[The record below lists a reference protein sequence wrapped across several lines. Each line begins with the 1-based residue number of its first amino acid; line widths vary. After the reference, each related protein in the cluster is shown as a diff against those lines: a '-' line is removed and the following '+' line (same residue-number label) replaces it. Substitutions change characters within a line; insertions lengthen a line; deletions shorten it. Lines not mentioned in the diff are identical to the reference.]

1 MSDTKNIQIGKNV
14 IQIEAQAVSAIA
26 DRINQQFENAVN
38 TVLDCKGRLIVLGVG
53 KSGLIS
59 QKIASTMA
67 STGTPAH
74 FVHPG
79 DAFHGDLGMITKE
92 DVVLMIS
99 NSGETHELV
108 QIIPAIRKKEVPI
121 IGMVGKEGSS
131 LYNDVDII
139 LDTSVEK
146 EACTLD
152 LAPTA
157 STTATLAMGDALA
170 VALFESRG
178 FNAQDYAEL
187 HPGGS
192 LGKKLLLTLDQLVH
206 TGDNIP
212 FVNKG
217 TSVKDALLTISD
229 KGLGVTGVLDSED
242 KLVGIITDGD
252 IRRGLEKGDN
262 NIFNQTAE
270 FLMSK
275 DPRSI
280 TSDTLA
286 IAALELM
293 EEHNITS
300 LFVYSSPDLSKPDGI
315 VHIHDILKTGV
326 QTCKIHDCYI
336 KMYSLFWFDY

>member
-26 DRINQQFENAVN
+26 DRINQQFETAVN
-38 TVLDCKGRLIVLGVG
+38 TILDCKGRLIVLGIG

-178 FNAQDYAEL
+178 FNAQDFAEL

-206 TGDNIP
+206 TGDDIP

-275 DPRSI
+275 DPISI

-300 LFVYSSPDLSKPDGI
+300 LFVYSSPDQNKPDGI

-326 QTCKIHDCYI
+326 Q
-336 KMYSLFWFDY
+336 

>member
-1 MSDTKNIQIGKNV
+1 MSDTKNIKVGKEV
-14 IQIEAQAVSAIA
+14 VQIEAQAVLAIA
-26 DRINQQFENAVN
+26 ERIDKQFDSAVCSI
-38 TVLDCKGRLIVLGVG
+38 LDCKGRLIVLGVG

-79 DAFHGDLGMITKE
+79 DAFHGDLGMITKN

-99 NSGETHELV
+99 NSGETHELI
-108 QIIPAIRKKEVPI
+108 QIIPSIRKKNVPI
-121 IGMVGKEGSS
+121 IGMVGKENST
-131 LYNDVDII
+131 LYNGVDFI

-170 VALFESRG
+170 VALLESRG
-178 FNAQDYAEL
+178 FNAQDFAEL

-192 LGKKLLLTLDQLVH
+192 LGKKLLLTLDQLIH
-206 TGDNIP
+206 TGENIP
-212 FVNKG
+212 FVNED
-217 TSVKDALLTISD
+217 TCLKDALLIISE
-229 KGLGVTGVLDSED
+229 KGLGVTGVLNGNN

-252 IRRGLEKGDN
+252 IRRGLEKDGN
-262 NIFNQTAE
+262 NVFDLKAKD
-270 FLMSK
+270 LMSK
-275 DPRSI
+275 NPKTI
-280 TSDTLA
+280 PSDTLA
-286 IAALELM
+286 LVALELM
-293 EEHNITS
+293 EKHNITS
-300 LFVYSSPDLSKPDGI
+300 LFVYSSSDLVKPDGI

-326 QTCKIHDCYI
+326 Q
-336 KMYSLFWFDY
+336 

>member
-1 MSDTKNIQIGKNV
+1 MRDTKNIQIGKNV

-178 FNAQDYAEL
+178 FNAQDFAEL

-206 TGDNIP
+206 TGDDIP

-275 DPRSI
+275 DPISI

-326 QTCKIHDCYI
+326 Q
-336 KMYSLFWFDY
+336 